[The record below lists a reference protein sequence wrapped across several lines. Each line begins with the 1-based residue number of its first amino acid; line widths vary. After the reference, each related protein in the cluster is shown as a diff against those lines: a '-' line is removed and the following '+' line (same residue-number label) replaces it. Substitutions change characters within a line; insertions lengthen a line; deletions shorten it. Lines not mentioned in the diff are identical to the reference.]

1 MSEEKKNEVMN
12 QELDESELDSVAGGM
27 NVENAAVNVRNSA
40 FNARNAAVNARNSA
54 VNAQNSAVNS
64 SFTRGRNAAVQNNT
78 RKRTNE

>member
-27 NVENAAVNVRNSA
+27 NVEHAAMNHA
-40 FNARNAAVNARNSA
+40 AAARNAAVNARNSA

-64 SFTRGRNAAVQNNT
+64 SFTRGRNAALQDNT